1 MKAEKL
7 EQVLS
12 KYPPNVQEL
21 AIQIFK
27 EQQEQR
33 KAKNTEKLSVRGK
46 VLNDNASFLWFLQ
59 YYFGH
64 YFSVEFGEQQL
75 ELIQSIESFRHK
87 KKRNPRKVLR
97 ALSRGFGKSTILSLA
112 GVIWLMI
119 RGEWKFVILI
129 SSTLDAAKDFLRK
142 IVEEVEDNV
151 RLTDDWPELLPAID
165 KKGQSVSWKDT
176 DIVFAGNFRII
187 AKGFL
192 NAIRGKRHKQ
202 YRPDAL
208 IFDDPDEEKDVAS
221 ESTMQRKYRWFDRAA
236 LKLGSQWG
244 IDAIVAYTTISPN
257 CVGETVF
264 NDDIKYPV
272 HEWDKKKFSA
282 IVVRN
287 GREVSSWEQGAPIA
301 KLQEER
307 ERDPIT
313 FAREKQN
320 EVMAEIDQVFRD
332 TIQTYHF
339 DRSKIQP
346 NWKLVLAVDL
356 SLGKTETSDFS
367 AIVGVGMEPSG
378 LLWQIYDDIKRRR
391 PDDIMKDLIRALI
404 SFNWTKCVIEDNG
417 NQDHF
422 IEGFKRTLRRFN
434 AASPAEQNEEFGIV
448 SERKIMIPIEGISNS
463 GDKIKRIKENLQP
476 HIKAGNLK
484 LRNDSAQLYK
494 MLNEFPYQK
503 KDGPD
508 ALDMAVRTILYDNN
522 FSTYSPETL
531 KQKGFGQPKNE
542 LMNIKKKQWDSITKA
557 NTERLK
563 KLMGK

>member
-1 MKAEKL
+1 LNSERV
-7 EQVLS
+7 EQILS
-12 KYPPNVQEL
+12 KYPPSVQEL
-21 AIQIFK
+21 AIQMFQ
-27 EQQEQR
+27 EQQRER
-33 KAKNTEKLSVRGK
+33 KSKNTEKLSTRGK
-46 VLNDNASFLWFLQ
+46 VLSDDASFHWFLK

-64 YFSVEFGEQQL
+64 YFGVEFGEQQL
-75 ELIQSIESFRHK
+75 ELIQAIEGFRL
-87 KKRNPRKVLR
+87 KRKRAPRKVLR

-112 GVIWLMI
+112 GVIWLML

-129 SSTLDAAKDFLRK
+129 SSTLEAAKDFLRK
-142 IVEEVEDNV
+142 VTEEVEDNV

-257 CVGETVF
+257 CVGETIF
-264 NDDIKYPV
+264 NDDVKYSPK
-272 HEWDKKKFSA
+272 EWDKKKFSA

-287 GREVSSWEQGAPIA
+287 GKECSSWEAGAPIA
-301 KLQEER
+301 QLLEER
-307 ERDPIT
+307 EKDPIT
-313 FAREKQN
+313 FARERQN

-339 DRSKIQP
+339 DRSKILP
-346 NWKLVLAVDL
+346 SWKLILAVDL
-356 SLGKTETSDFS
+356 SLGKTETSDYS

-378 LLWQIYDDIKRRR
+378 LMWHVYDDIKRRR
-391 PDDIMKDLIRALI
+391 PDDIMKDLIRALLQ
-404 SFNWTKCVIEDNG
+404 FNWTKCVIEDNG

-422 IEGFKRTLRRFN
+422 VEGFKRTLRRFN
-434 AASPAEQNEEFGIV
+434 AASSAEQDEEFGIV
-448 SERKIMIPIEGISNS
+448 SDRKIMIPIEGISNS

-484 LRNDSAQLYK
+484 LRNDSPLLFK

-503 KDGPD
+503 KDGAD
-508 ALDMAVRTILYDNN
+508 ALDMAVRTILYDNS
-522 FSTYSPETL
+522 FTTYSTEKL
-531 KQKGFGQPKNE
+531 KEKGLGQPKNE
-542 LMNIKKKQWDSITKA
+542 LQKIKRKQWENITRA
-557 NTERLK
+557 NTERIK

>member
-1 MKAEKL
+1 MNADKL

-27 EQQEQR
+27 EQQEHR

-244 IDAIVAYTTISPN
+244 IDAIVAYTTISP
-257 CVGETVF
+257 
-264 NDDIKYPV
+264 
-272 HEWDKKKFSA
+272 
-282 IVVRN
+282 
-287 GREVSSWEQGAPIA
+287 
-301 KLQEER
+301 KLCR
-307 ERDPIT
+307 GNR
-313 FAREKQN
+313 
-320 EVMAEIDQVFRD
+320 
-332 TIQTYHF
+332 IQ
-339 DRSKIQP
+339 R
-346 NWKLVLAVDL
+346 
-356 SLGKTETSDFS
+356 
-367 AIVGVGMEPSG
+367 
-378 LLWQIYDDIKRRR
+378 
-391 PDDIMKDLIRALI
+391 
-404 SFNWTKCVIEDNG
+404 
-417 NQDHF
+417 
-422 IEGFKRTLRRFN
+422 
-434 AASPAEQNEEFGIV
+434 
-448 SERKIMIPIEGISNS
+448 
-463 GDKIKRIKENLQP
+463 
-476 HIKAGNLK
+476 
-484 LRNDSAQLYK
+484 
-494 MLNEFPYQK
+494 
-503 KDGPD
+503 
-508 ALDMAVRTILYDNN
+508 
-522 FSTYSPETL
+522 
-531 KQKGFGQPKNE
+531 
-542 LMNIKKKQWDSITKA
+542 
-557 NTERLK
+557 
-563 KLMGK
+563 